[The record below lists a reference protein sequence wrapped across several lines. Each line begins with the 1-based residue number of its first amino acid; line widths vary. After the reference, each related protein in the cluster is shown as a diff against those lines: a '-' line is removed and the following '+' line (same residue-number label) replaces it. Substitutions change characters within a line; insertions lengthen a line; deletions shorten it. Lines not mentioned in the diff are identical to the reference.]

1 MQTRLLIVLKRK
13 CKMIKTIKVKKYEIA
28 ILFKNN
34 EIEKVLTAGVH
45 RIFDLFNIFSYQL
58 INLAETKIAA
68 NIAEQLINF
77 YPNIINQHCYLVDV
91 AENEIALR
99 YEEQKL
105 VEVIL
110 PANKALYWKSY
121 KVHAI
126 KKVAL
131 QDGYALSTEI
141 AQELIE
147 AKNSNNTIVN
157 IEKLVLHHFIHEQ
170 IGTLFVD
177 NQLIQIIAPESI
189 VGYCQFK
196 HTIVLGKFN
205 LRDNRIDDRIA
216 DAIEQRTPQQLSQ
229 YCIAMEVGANEVGL
243 RYENDL
249 LVEILSPG
257 TKRLYWQNSHRQHM
271 VTVDLNQ
278 GYTLSDEMVQQ
289 LLQPKLRQKE
299 VLGDNSVLI
308 AQVPAYHV
316 GVLKVNGKIEQ
327 LLTASITAYWRFNR
341 EISVDMVD
349 TRLQA
354 LEVAGQE
361 ILTKDKVNLR
371 VNLVANWHYTDVLTA
386 FEKTA
391 QPVDLLYRELQFGLR
406 EAIGMRT
413 LDELLENKNIIDE
426 VVTRHIK
433 MRLDGYGLQTV
444 SLGVKDIILPGDM
457 KAILSQVVEAEKVA
471 QANVIRRR
479 EETSATRSLLN
490 TAKVMENNPV
500 ALRLKEMETLE
511 RIAERI
517 DKISVVG
524 GLDQVLHGL
533 VNIQPKNA

>member
-1 MQTRLLIVLKRK
+1 MQNTVTDCDQRK
-13 CKMIKTIKVKKYEIA
+13 NKMIKTIKVKKYEIA
-28 ILFKNN
+28 VLYKHNEVDQILTSG
-34 EIEKVLTAGVH
+34 IYRKV
-45 RIFDLFNIFSYQL
+45 DLLNTTSYKL
-58 INLAETKIAA
+58 INLAKPKVASDM
-68 NIAEQLINF
+68 AEQLMNF
-77 YPNIINQHCYLVDV
+77 YPNIIKQHCYMVEV
-91 AENEIALR
+91 GENEIALR
-99 YEEQKL
+99 YEENKL

-110 PANKALYWKSY
+110 PTTKALYWKSY
-121 KVHAI
+121 KAHAI

-131 QDGYALSTEI
+131 QQGYALPSDI

-147 AKNSNNTIVN
+147 AKNANQSIEN
-157 IEKLVLHHFIHEQ
+157 IDKLILHHFIHEQ

-177 NQLIQIIAPESI
+177 NELIRIIAPELI

-196 HTIVLGKFN
+196 HTIILGKFN
-205 LRDNRIDDRIA
+205 LRENRIDDRIA
-216 DAIEQRTPQQLSQ
+216 DAIEQRLPEQLLQ
-229 YCIAMEVGANEVGL
+229 FCVAMEVNANEVGL

-257 TKRLYWQNSHRQHM
+257 TKRLYWQNNQKQHI
-271 VTVDLNQ
+271 VKVDLNQ
-278 GYTLSDEMVQQ
+278 GHTISDGIIQQ

-299 VLGDNSVLI
+299 IIGNNGVLI

-316 GVLKVNGKIEQ
+316 GVLKHNGKIEQ
-327 LLTASITAYWRFNR
+327 LLTSGITAYWRFNR
-341 EISVDMVD
+341 EISVEMVD
-349 TRLQA
+349 TRLQV
-354 LEVAGQE
+354 LEVTGQE

-371 VNLVANWHYTDVLTA
+371 VNLIANWHYTEVLTA

-391 QPVDLLYRELQFGLR
+391 NPADLLYRELQFGLR
-406 EAIGMRT
+406 EAIGTRT

-426 VVTRHIK
+426 VVTKHIK
-433 MRLDGYGLQTV
+433 TRLQGFGLETV

-457 KAILSQVVEAEKVA
+457 KAILSQVVEAEKAA

-533 VNIQPKNA
+533 VNIQPK